1 MRKFDVELAVGLF
14 IIVGLICLGYL
25 SIRLGRMEVI
35 GGEGYEVYGLFSNT
49 GGLKVGPSIK
59 IAGVEVGRVKD
70 ITLEDYQARIVMKI
84 PKGVEIQDGKERI
97 MKKRMSVIEFY
108 YH

>member
-35 GGEGYEVYGLFSNT
+35 GGEGYDNVSG
-49 GGLKVGPSIK
+49 
-59 IAGVEVGRVKD
+59 
-70 ITLEDYQARIVMKI
+70 
-84 PKGVEIQDGKERI
+84 
-97 MKKRMSVIEFY
+97 SVR
-108 YH
+108 HPAV